1 MSDIYCGN
9 NSLHPDLEDGSRRLG
24 TRSECFRKGL
34 KNGLSLPVDE
44 IFTKPYEPIN
54 KEKKYCG
61 DDEKMPDGFDRVG
74 GLHECYLKGVGTG
87 KRKKAMKSRKS
98 SRKSRKSSRKSR
110 KSSRKSRKSTRKSR
124 KSTRKS
130 RKK

>member
-24 TRSECFRKGL
+24 SRAECFRKGL
-34 KNGLSLPVDE
+34 KNGLALPVDE
-44 IFTKPYEPIN
+44 LFTKPYEPIN

-61 DDEKMPDGFDRVG
+61 DDEKMPYGFDRMG

-98 SRKSRKSSRKSR
+98 VRKSRKSVRKSK
-110 KSSRKSRKSTRKSR
+110 KSAAKRV
-124 KSTRKS
+124 
-130 RKK
+130 KKVVKK